1 MSNKISR
8 EERLA
13 ALRDEEI
20 TWSEHQIQEFHE
32 ALGMAIAH
40 ILHRAGLSDDLML
53 AYDDYSKVVEAEGD
67 IAEAE
72 DEFERSVAGVL
83 GIGD

>member
-1 MSNKISR
+1 
-8 EERLA
+8 
-13 ALRDEEI
+13 
-20 TWSEHQIQEFHE
+20 
-32 ALGMAIAH
+32 
-40 ILHRAGLSDDLML
+40 LSDDLML